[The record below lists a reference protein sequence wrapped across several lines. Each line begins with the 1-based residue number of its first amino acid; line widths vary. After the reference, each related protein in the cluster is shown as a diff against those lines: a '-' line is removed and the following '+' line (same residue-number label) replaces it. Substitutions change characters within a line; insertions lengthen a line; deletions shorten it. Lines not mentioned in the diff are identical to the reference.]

1 MTRPEWPWPLAAL
14 ALTLVTLAWSCRN
27 APLGVPVADDYTFLA
42 TLAFQHPLD
51 WLGSMGSPL
60 YWRPVSRQLYYL
72 VLGPALVAHPFIAP
86 LVHAALLAALF
97 AVLYRIARRAWAPP
111 VAATLA
117 ALPLAAEPVRV
128 LLGWPSGGEYLLAAL
143 FAALAVHQGLR
154 GRLLASTLA
163 ALLAVLSH
171 EAGLLVL
178 PVLPLVAWRRM
189 RSPRHAMQWLG
200 AVAAVGALWAAGFA
214 ASRAHGAAL
223 PPATGGPLLAA
234 WWDVFGRTLR
244 AQLLGEDATPW
255 VRVAIASAALVWTV
269 AVILE
274 WRRANR
280 SEPFR
285 RGLVFGGLVWFVLG
299 LVPAARVLPDWNA
312 WRTFYPS
319 LGLAFTAVGLAA
331 AVAPRCVPLM
341 LVVKLLSVALA
352 PPAPARVD
360 AQPPPTLS
368 VLSFARLVRLQRTVA
383 STRRALLERHP
394 ELPRGARVRY
404 WTIPALTEY
413 GFEGPRAPRVWYR
426 DSTLSW
432 QTFDGDPS
440 HGGELDVLVEY
451 DVPKAWPA
459 TVIEREAMQRF
470 ADGLFAVADE
480 RWTAADSLFAAAT
493 AAQPRVSGPFHSSLA
508 HQRALLAV
516 RSGALERADS
526 LNAVDERLAGPS
538 PRVEEVRARLAWAR
552 GDRAAADVALQR
564 CLTLDPACA
573 PCIDLAQA
581 YGLLPPVRGR

>member
-1 MTRPEWPWPLAAL
+1 
-14 ALTLVTLAWSCRN
+14 
-27 APLGVPVADDYTFLA
+27 VPVADDYTFLA

-72 VLGPALVAHPFIAP
+72 VLGPALVAHPLVAP

-97 AVLYRIARRAWAPP
+97 AVLYRIARHAWAPP

-143 FAALAVHQGLR
+143 FAALAVHQALR
-154 GRLLASTLA
+154 GRLLTSTLA

-178 PVLPLVAWRRM
+178 PVLPLVAWRRL
-189 RSPRHAMQWLG
+189 RSPRHAMPWLG

-269 AVILE
+269 AMILE

-280 SEPFR
+280 SQPFR

-319 LGLAFTAVGLAA
+319 LGLAFTVVGLAA

-352 PPAPARVD
+352 PPAPRARRGAAAADAVRAVVRAARALAAHRRIDAPRAARAPSRAAARRARALLDDSRAHRVRLRGPARAARVVPRFD
-360 AQPPPTLS
+360 AVMADVRRRP
-368 VLSFARLVRLQRTVA
+368 VARRGARRARRVRRAQGVAGDGHRARGHAAVRGRVVRGGGRALDRGRLAVRRGDGGAAAGVRTV
-383 STRRALLERHP
+383 STRRWPTSARCSP
-394 ELPRGARVRY
+394 SARVR
-404 WTIPALTEY
+404 W
-413 GFEGPRAPRVWYR
+413 
-426 DSTLSW
+426 S
-432 QTFDGDPS
+432 
-440 HGGELDVLVEY
+440 
-451 DVPKAWPA
+451 
-459 TVIEREAMQRF
+459 ERTR
-470 ADGLFAVADE
+470 
-480 RWTAADSLFAAAT
+480 
-493 AAQPRVSGPFHSSLA
+493 
-508 HQRALLAV
+508 
-516 RSGALERADS
+516 
-526 LNAVDERLAGPS
+526 
-538 PRVEEVRARLAWAR
+538 
-552 GDRAAADVALQR
+552 
-564 CLTLDPACA
+564 
-573 PCIDLAQA
+573 
-581 YGLLPPVRGR
+581 